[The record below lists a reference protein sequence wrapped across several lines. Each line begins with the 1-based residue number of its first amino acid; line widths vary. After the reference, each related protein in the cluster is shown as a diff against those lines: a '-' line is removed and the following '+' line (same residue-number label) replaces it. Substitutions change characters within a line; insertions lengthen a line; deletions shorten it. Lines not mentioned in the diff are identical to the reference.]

1 MAIKMN
7 KKMNIKPLFLKVIIT
22 LFIGLISITGVN
34 ANSVDKMQEKHLVAK
49 ISELKDSSGLVYVG
63 AVINRADISV
73 YLQKMKSVVDNNEFY
88 QQLRANQ
95 ASRDQQTFHVTLIN
109 PYEYQTLNKPVKF
122 GQSIRLTL
130 QGLGRVQKNTSVND
144 KSQPATAVLQQS
156 YFVVVSSADGQ
167 YFRQQY
173 LLKPKDFHITLG
185 FNPQDIY
192 DMSKGKERLLDF
204 K

>member
-1 MAIKMN
+1 MKNLNIDS
-7 KKMNIKPLFLKVIIT
+7 KKLKLFFNFTIALFLYGINT
-22 LFIGLISITGVN
+22 SIVN
-34 ANSVDKMQEKHLVAK
+34 ANSLNNVQEKYIVAK
-49 ISELKDSSGLVYVG
+49 ITELKDNSGLVYVG
-63 AVINRADISV
+63 ALINQADIGV
-73 YLQKMKSVVDNNEFY
+73 YLQQMQSVVDNKALY

-95 ASRDQQTFHVTLIN
+95 ASRDHQSFHVTLIN
-109 PYEYQTLNKPVKF
+109 PYEYQTIKNKVKL
-122 GQSIRLTL
+122 GENIRLTL

-144 KSQPATAVLQQS
+144 PSQSATTTLQQS

-204 K
+204 N